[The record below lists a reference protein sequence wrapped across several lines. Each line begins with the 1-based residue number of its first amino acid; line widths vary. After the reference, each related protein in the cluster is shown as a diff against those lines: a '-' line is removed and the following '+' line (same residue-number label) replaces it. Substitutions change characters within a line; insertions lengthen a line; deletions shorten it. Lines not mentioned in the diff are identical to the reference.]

1 METRDLLKESE
12 SNYRK
17 SRKLQDRLMAEVG
30 RLEKEDA
37 KSSKILKLQFSKLVI
52 KNNEPLQR
60 EEFDYHILKDL
71 NFWDAALW
79 QRQIFSEVKDYYSAH
94 TTFHNAYQLAI
105 YILCIQYSGETS
117 VQQNWH
123 FRGQGERWPVVP
135 TIFRSKQPFKKELE
149 NLFSVATAIM
159 QEMGC
164 TFNEAVAIAQH
175 YRDDD
180 VNTWLIDVT
189 TDPFVALFFAAQH
202 PKPDKQGLIW
212 RIRSKEWDEL
222 SEGNE
227 LLGKLNFI
235 KPEGIHRI
243 EVQKGLFLD
252 TPNPMLFELYVPFE
266 WTFHHHAGVM
276 FYDDGW
282 GITEENLLKE
292 DTRIGQIIKDTI
304 AKNAIVLTSN
314 ISFSFQLHAKDYMDL
329 MLGWLKQ
336 KVSVIHPEWEIYIKT
351 MAFVQEKLVGYY
363 ESLSNDS
370 KEKASLL
377 PIISLH
383 QMKHFCKTLSSG
395 NFPDNNF
402 ALCAWVNNAQIARIV
417 LTLIANEIEG
427 EEVNLIR
434 EVIFKENPS
443 LSN

>member
-1 METRDLLKESE
+1 METKDLLKESE

-17 SRKLQDRLMAEVG
+17 SRKLQDRLMAEVS

-105 YILCIQYSGETS
+105 YILYIQYSGETS

-189 TDPFVALFFAAQH
+189 TDH
-202 PKPDKQGLIW
+202 
-212 RIRSKEWDEL
+212 
-222 SEGNE
+222 
-227 LLGKLNFI
+227 
-235 KPEGIHRI
+235 
-243 EVQKGLFLD
+243 
-252 TPNPMLFELYVPFE
+252 
-266 WTFHHHAGVM
+266 
-276 FYDDGW
+276 
-282 GITEENLLKE
+282 
-292 DTRIGQIIKDTI
+292 TRIGQIIKDTI

-329 MLGWLKQ
+329 MQGWLKQ

-402 ALCAWVNNAQIARIV
+402 AHCAWVNNAQIARIV